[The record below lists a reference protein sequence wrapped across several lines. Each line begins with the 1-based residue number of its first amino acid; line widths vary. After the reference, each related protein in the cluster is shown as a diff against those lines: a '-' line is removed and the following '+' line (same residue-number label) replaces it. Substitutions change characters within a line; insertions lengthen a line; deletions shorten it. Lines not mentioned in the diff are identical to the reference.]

1 MKTCF
6 ETEIAGFTIMLEQAA
21 NGKFW
26 VTYGAQESG
35 HDYYDDAARALGAVI
50 MHAAA
55 CEGNLTIDTED

>member
-6 ETEIAGFTIMLEQAA
+6 ETTMSGFEIKLIQTGPETFDVIY
-21 NGKFW
+21 GK
-26 VTYGAQESG
+26 QMICNL
-35 HDYYDDAARALGAVI
+35 DYVSAARELGFSI